1 MSSLLR
7 SEYPQILA
15 AKNFRYER
23 YFSDTSVPEDLVQ
36 VRYSA
41 TKQWL
46 GEGGRHWL

>member
-23 YFSDTSVPEDLVQ
+23 YLSDTSVPEDLVQ